1 MKLKLFQKQV
11 ENVNL
16 CHFVPM
22 ICNKDGS
29 VNVPFPNVSGVEMI
43 DSLDENFKTRYGD
56 FCSHSTNVHIFSKP
70 IFC

>member
-16 CHFVPM
+16 CHFFPM

-29 VNVPFPNVSGVEMI
+29 VSVPFPNVCGVEMI
-43 DSLDENFKTRYGD
+43 DSLDENFKTR
-56 FCSHSTNVHIFSKP
+56 
-70 IFC
+70 